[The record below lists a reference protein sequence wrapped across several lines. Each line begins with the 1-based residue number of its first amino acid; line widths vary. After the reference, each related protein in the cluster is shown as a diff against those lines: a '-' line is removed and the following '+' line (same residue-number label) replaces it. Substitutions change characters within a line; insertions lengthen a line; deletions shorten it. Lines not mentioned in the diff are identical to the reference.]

1 MHSRTLQEGRCESRL
16 VGSCSKSN
24 SDIREHTDTHG
35 VNRIMCL
42 ADISENVYFALNP
55 TVARHLKKGS
65 PLTAVLP
72 HTSNLTSFTDVKKV
86 GIQAK

>member
-1 MHSRTLQEGRCESRL
+1 
-16 VGSCSKSN
+16 
-24 SDIREHTDTHG
+24 
-35 VNRIMCL
+35 MCL